1 MEQLV
6 EGLLQCLV
14 VEFNEKGG
22 DFKISLSDSLVL
34 TLSYI
39 TLISTFSAIIIIPI
53 YSISRIYQV
62 ICRHKLLTQQF
73 KNYPMIFALF
83 IVATIFTLCQ
93 TVRCIGNI
101 LDGYVFWKYK
111 CFENVEDDHNSRIW
125 GMPLWNYILKVIMRV
140 MLIMNR

>member
-22 DFKISLSDSLVL
+22 DFKITLSDSLL
-34 TLSYI
+34 YHIYI
-39 TLISTFSAIIIIPI
+39 TLISTFSAIMIIPI

>member
-1 MEQLV
+1 MLGCRVQWKRR
-6 EGLLQCLV
+6 GFQN
-14 VEFNEKGG
+14 FS
-22 DFKISLSDSLVL
+22 FRFL

-39 TLISTFSAIIIIPI
+39 TLISTFSAIIIILPI

>member
-1 MEQLV
+1 MLGCRVQWKRR
-6 EGLLQCLV
+6 GFQNYS
-14 VEFNEKGG
+14 FR
-22 DFKISLSDSLVL
+22 FL

>member
-1 MEQLV
+1 M
-6 EGLLQCLV
+6 V

-53 YSISRIYQV
+53 YSISRIYRV

>member
-1 MEQLV
+1 MHP
-6 EGLLQCLV
+6 
-14 VEFNEKGG
+14 
-22 DFKISLSDSLVL
+22 FKKYHNKVRNSDILMRNFSLSHDIKRKAADRSDN
-34 TLSYI
+34 S
-39 TLISTFSAIIIIPI
+39 IIIPT
-53 YSISRIYQV
+53 YLISRIYQV

-111 CFENVEDDHNSRIW
+111 CFENVDDDFNSRIW
-125 GMPLWNYILKVIMRV
+125 GMPSWNYILKVLMRI
-140 MLIMNR
+140 MLIINR